1 MFGAGPEPSVDAG
14 GAYAPRA
21 GADAAAPAWRVERW
35 VPVTYAVLAGLW
47 IATSD
52 LVVAAIAGS
61 AAEAARW
68 SMLKGMLFV
77 AVTTAGLWLGL
88 AAALA
93 RVRGAERALRRSE
106 ARLRHFVEH
115 APAGVAMFDR
125 EMRYLAASRRWLLDH
140 GVDDDAMGRCLYEVT
155 PAVPGHWR
163 DVHARCLAGAVE
175 GREEELAPWST
186 PERPAWLRWE
196 CRPWHDDRGEIGGII
211 LSSESITERR
221 QAAES
226 ARRYELLAEST
237 RDVILFVRP
246 GDWRILEA
254 NRAAVET
261 YGWSRAELLGRTV
274 PDLRAEPAA
283 EEVGSQLRAA
293 DAGGALYETRHRRR
307 DGSTFPVEINAKG
320 ASLGERR
327 VIVAVVR
334 DLTARK
340 AAEDALAARERDLRT
355 ILETALDGISVS
367 SPAGRFLEVNDAFCA
382 MLGWSRAEL
391 VGKHIADVEAL
402 ESAADIEARIGRLA
416 ATGGDRF
423 DSRYRRKD
431 GTLLDVEVAVRR
443 IDAGGRIAGFIRDV
457 TERRLLE
464 ARLHQAEK
472 LESIGRLAGGVAHDF
487 NNLLTV
493 IMSCAEGLREG
504 IAAGAPPSR
513 EDAEEILAA
522 GRRAGDLTRQLLA
535 FARKQV
541 IAPITLDLLE
551 AVRGSERLLRRVL
564 GEDVELAVSG
574 GPAPWPV
581 RCDPGQL
588 EQVILNLALNA
599 RDAMPGGGR
608 IVLSV
613 ENVEVGA
620 RHLAAY
626 PFMRPGSYVR
636 MIFADTGRG
645 MSAEV
650 KQHIFEPFFTTKP
663 RGQGTG
669 LGLATVYGIVKQSD
683 GYILVE
689 SEEGQGTR
697 FEVYLPR
704 AAGERAPASP
714 PPPTVAR
721 GGSET
726 VLVVEDEPLVRAVT
740 ARALAAAGYRVLVA
754 ADGGEALDIAARE
767 PRLDLLVT
775 DVIMPGK
782 SGRAVADEL
791 RRERPGLRVLFV
803 SGYPRDAISRA
814 GVLDSG
820 VEFLPKPFTALVLQ
834 ERVRHVLDQRPAP
847 A

>member
-1 MFGAGPEPSVDAG
+1 MSEARGDPAVEPTGALE
-14 GAYAPRA
+14 PRA
-21 GADAAAPAWRVERW
+21 AAVAAPGWRVERW
-35 VPVTYAVLAGLW
+35 IPAAYAAAAGLW

-52 LVVAAIAGS
+52 LVVGALAGS
-61 AAEAARW
+61 TQEAARW
-68 SMLKGMLFV
+68 SMMKGFVFV
-77 AVTTAGLWLGL
+77 AATTAGLWGGL
-88 AAALA
+88 EWALA
-93 RVRGAERALRRSE
+93 RVRHAERALRRSE

-125 EMRYLAASRRWLLDH
+125 EMRYLAASRRWLVDH
-140 GVDDDAMGRCLYEVT
+140 GVDGAAMGRSMYEVH
-155 PAVPGHWR
+155 PHVHGPWR
-163 DVHARCLAGAVE
+163 DVHARCLGGAVE
-175 GREEELAPWST
+175 AREEELAPWST
-186 PERPAWLRWE
+186 PDRPAWLRWE
-196 CRPWHDDRGEIGGII
+196 CRPWHDDRGEIGGVI

-237 RDVILFVRP
+237 QDVILFVSP

-254 NRAAVET
+254 NRAAVEI
-261 YGWSRAELLGRTV
+261 YGWSRAELLALTV
-274 PDLRAEPAA
+274 PALRAEPAA
-283 EEVGSQLRAA
+283 DEVARQLRAA

-320 ASLGERR
+320 ANLGERR

-340 AAEDALAARERDLRT
+340 AAEAALAARERDLRT
-355 ILETALDGISVS
+355 ILETALDGIAVTS
-367 SPAGRFLEVNDAFCA
+367 ADGRFLEVNDAFCA
-382 MLGWSRAEL
+382 QLGRTREEL
-391 VGKHIADVEAL
+391 VGRHIADVEAN
-402 ESAADIEARIGRLA
+402 ESPGDIGARIARIA
-416 ATGGDRF
+416 ETGGDRF
-423 DSRYRRKD
+423 ASRYRRKD
-431 GTLLDVEVAVRR
+431 GRLIDVEVSVRR
-443 IDAGGRIAGFIRDV
+443 IDDGGRHAGFIRDV

-464 ARLHQAEK
+464 ARLRQAEK

-493 IMSCAEGLREG
+493 IMSCAEDLREG
-504 IAAGAPPSR
+504 IGAGRAPSR
-513 EDAEEILAA
+513 EDVEEILAA

-541 IAPITLDLLE
+541 IAPVTLDLLE

-574 GPAPWPV
+574 APGLWPV

-599 RDAMPGGGR
+599 RDAMPAGGR
-608 IVLSV
+608 IALCV

-626 PFMRPGSYVR
+626 PFMRPGPYVR
-636 MIFADTGRG
+636 MLFADTGRG
-645 MSAEV
+645 MSPEV
-650 KQHIFEPFFTTKP
+650 KRHLFEPFFTTKP

-669 LGLATVYGIVKQSD
+669 LGLATIYGIVKQSD
-683 GYILVE
+683 GYILAE
-689 SEEGQGTR
+689 SEEGHGTR
-697 FEVYLPR
+697 FEVYFPR
-704 AAGERAPASP
+704 VGEERARAVP
-714 PPPTVAR
+714 PPAAVAR

-726 VLVVEDEPLVRAVT
+726 ILVVEDEPLVRGVT
-740 ARALAAAGYRVLVA
+740 ARSLASAGYRVLVA
-754 ADGGEALDIAARE
+754 ADGGEALAIAARE
-767 PRLDLLVT
+767 PRVDLLVT

-782 SGRAVADEL
+782 SGRAIADEL

-803 SGYPRDAISRA
+803 SGYPSDAISRA

-820 VEFLPKPFTALVLQ
+820 IEFLPKPFTALVLQ
-834 ERVRHVLDQRPAP
+834 ERVRHVLDQGGAS